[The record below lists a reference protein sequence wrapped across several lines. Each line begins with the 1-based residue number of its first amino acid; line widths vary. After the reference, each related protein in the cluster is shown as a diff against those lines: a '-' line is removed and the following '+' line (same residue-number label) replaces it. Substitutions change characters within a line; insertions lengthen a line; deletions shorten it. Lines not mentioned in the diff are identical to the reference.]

1 MKVESLSRFGSIAVI
16 ALSIILLMLFQT
28 LGRTQV
34 GGTLSPQQSAYLA
47 ALETYN
53 AGTYPKAHDQFLEL
67 AQQGNVDAKSMLG
80 VLYFHGHGTRQDKVK
95 AAIWFYQAARAGRPA
110 AQLVLGKLYLAG
122 DGVIADREEAGFWL
136 SLSYERG
143 DSDVANQSKVA
154 LDQVMPVLSERTRKD
169 ILKRVSLW
177 RPVMPDH
184 ETLGSG

>member
-1 MKVESLSRFGSIAVI
+1 MKVESLSRFGSLAVV
-16 ALSIILLMLFQT
+16 ALSLILLMLFQT

-34 GGTLSPQQSAYLA
+34 GDTLSPQQSAYVD

-53 AGTYPKAHDQFLEL
+53 AGSHSEAHDLFLNL

-80 VLYFHGHGTRQDKVK
+80 VVYFHGHGVIQDKVK

-110 AQLVLGKLYLAG
+110 AQLVLGKLYLVG

-136 SLSYERG
+136 SLSYDRG
-143 DSDVANQSKVA
+143 DEAVANQSKTA
-154 LDQVMPVLSERTRKD
+154 LDQVMPVLPERTRKD

-177 RPVMPDH
+177 RPIMPEH
-184 ETLGSG
+184 ETLGSS